1 MMQLII
7 KNPHIGPEHQS
18 FSLEAPGS
26 MTVHELKKQLT
37 QTYPTRPSPS
47 AQTLIHGG
55 RVVRDE
61 KKLDDIISKV
71 RSLTSLPSS
80 HPCKEG

>member
-71 RSLTSLPSS
+71 RSLTSFS